1 MSETDETTPEE
12 QVSPSPKPTR
22 KASRRKVAP
31 RKTESVDRE
40 SSDDSAEAP
49 TVEEEQLVRIVN
61 QLGQLLEVSVL
72 TEDGQQIGV
81 RLGPHEKTDPLLPSR
96 ITDYTQRLI
105 SRGYLSVTNS

>member
-1 MSETDETTPEE
+1 MSETDETTTEE
-12 QVSPSPKPTR
+12 QGSPSPSPTR

-31 RKTESVDRE
+31 RNQAQVDRE
-40 SSDDSAEAP
+40 SSESSDEAP
-49 TVEEEQLVRIVN
+49 AVEEQAVRIVN

-81 RLGPHEKTDPLLPSR
+81 RLGPHERTDPILPSR

-105 SRGYLSVTNS
+105 GRGYLSVTNS